1 MGIVLAFTLGAGMGA
16 NDVANAFGTSVGSGV
31 LTSTQAYILASIF
44 ETLGAVLVGWSV
56 TDTLRKGVVNV
67 EQYSDAPVDLFFGQI
82 AALGGCSAWL
92 SLATCFGMPV
102 STTHSLV
109 GGTLGYSFVLR
120 GLEGVRG
127 TKILLVVLSW
137 VVSPVLSG
145 ASSVLIYII
154 LDVAVLRR
162 NDPFRWGLW
171 MLPVF
176 YFICIAFIVFVV
188 TWKGSRVL
196 HFDRVPVWLSL
207 LVAVVI
213 GSIAAIVVQ
222 LILIPRLKNKTDGS
236 FSSEITTDTR
246 EAESSD
252 IDDKGYTRSTR
263 NSAER
268 EEGGAEVA
276 AMKHLNAGS
285 PKAEANN
292 FSSTSSRSSESH
304 DGGICG
310 FYDFLGWIRPNPS
323 QDEDARTIELFGS
336 IQIFT
341 ACLAGFAHGAQ
352 DVSNAVAPLAA
363 LLSIYSSNSA
373 LQQEEVPI
381 WVLLYGVVSI
391 CIGLWTFGDRVITTV
406 GRKVSRLNPA
416 SGFTIEFGAAVTSL
430 LASRFG
436 LPISTTHCL
445 VGSVVAV
452 GCLRARE
459 PIKWSLLRNIAI
471 SWIVTIP
478 VTGMSTDGQ

>member
-1 MGIVLAFTLGAGMGA
+1 
-16 NDVANAFGTSVGSGV
+16 
-31 LTSTQAYILASIF
+31 
-44 ETLGAVLVGWSV
+44 
-56 TDTLRKGVVNV
+56 
-67 EQYSDAPVDLFFGQI
+67 
-82 AALGGCSAWL
+82 
-92 SLATCFGMPV
+92 MPV

-188 TWKGSRVL
+188 TWKGSRGFFFFIFSYCLSVTVKIFKSFGKSRAADAVSVL

-222 LILIPRLKNKTDGS
+222 LILIPRLKNKTDDKSHSFTGCSRSS

-268 EEGGAEVA
+268 EEGGA
-276 AMKHLNAGS
+276 
-285 PKAEANN
+285 
-292 FSSTSSRSSESH
+292 
-304 DGGICG
+304 GGICG